1 MCHLRGEKR
10 YDNII
15 RIGVFILILFAVS
28 ACSSTNQLSEE
39 EYFEEVFKA
48 QFVLIDHANAID
60 DAVDISME
68 MQKSPLL
75 DFTNT
80 EEFNE
85 LLDREGVSENIEKTK
100 QELEEAINA
109 LDNPPEKYEYLYQLL
124 MKMSDDVDE
133 YRQLALNPN
142 SDYISYLEEIRDIL
156 KILDEYSVILSS
168 AIGEEIRLNN

>member
-1 MCHLRGEKR
+1 MCYLRGEKR
-10 YDNII
+10 YDNLI
-15 RIGVFILILFAVS
+15 RIGVFILILFVTS
-28 ACSSTNQLSEE
+28 ACSPTNQLSEE
-39 EYFEEVFKA
+39 EYFEELFKA

-100 QELEEAINA
+100 QELEEAINT

-142 SDYISYLEEIRDIL
+142 SDYISYLEEISDIL
-156 KILDEYSVILSS
+156 EILDEYGVILSS
-168 AIGEEIRLNN
+168 AIGEEID